1 MIHKETLEQRIK
13 RVCDFI
19 SHNLDEQL
27 DLAELS
33 EVAALSRFHF
43 HRVFLAYTGVSVTK
57 FVQLAR
63 LKRASFQLAFEST
76 TKIIDIA
83 LAAQFDSAEAFSRA
97 FKRTFS
103 QTPSQFRQT
112 PNWPNWYQVLDFT
125 LPVLSDAALDV
136 EIIDFPQ
143 TPIAYLTHCGDP
155 KKVYTTAGNFVAWRK
170 QSRCSP
176 VKSCRTFGMPNG
188 DPNTMD
194 EEDFRLKICG
204 SLLPKLHEVEPNSFG
219 VKAGVI
225 PAMRCAKA
233 THIGSH
239 DTLENTIYALYQQ
252 WLPQSGEQ
260 LGEHNCF
267 FEYLNLIHEVNEC
280 DLRTDVFLP
289 LG

>member
-1 MIHKETLEQRIK
+1 MIQKDTLEARIK

-19 SHNLDEQL
+19 SHNLDKPM
-27 DLAELS
+27 DLTELS

-63 LKRASFQLAFEST
+63 LKRASFQLAFESDS
-76 TKIIDIA
+76 KIIDVA

-112 PNWPNWYQVLDFT
+112 PNWPNWYEVLDFT
-125 LPVLSDAALDV
+125 LPTPNEDTLAV
-136 EIIDFPQ
+136 EIIEFPQ

-155 KKVYTTAGNFVAWRK
+155 QKVYTTAGQFVAWRK
-170 QSRCSP
+170 QTRCSP
-176 VKSCRTFGMPNG
+176 VHRCRTFGMPNG
-188 DPNTMD
+188 DPNTMNED
-194 EEDFRLKICG
+194 DFRLKICG
-204 SLLPKLHEVEPNSFG
+204 SLLTQSHSVEPNPFG
-219 VKAGVI
+219 VKAGMI

-233 THIGSH
+233 THVGSH

-289 LG
+289 LQ